1 MTWKSFIKSFIPPI
15 PFLPS
20 TKSLILGLTRSDFKP
35 IPIDDDQYLFI
46 KADSEKDSDD
56 IIAEFPLAEFGFD
69 TREQLREEVFDRF
82 RRKIPCFI
90 VREKNSNLLLGG
102 VWLPAEGF
110 GFLSRRRK
118 HAAEAVCKVVNLFIV
133 PERRV
138 RGLGKQ
144 LLSFAVERIF
154 ATTDCERV
162 VSQVIEREDR
172 LPSLL
177 LHMKIGFSIFGTLTE
192 QKLFGVYLP
201 HFVRKN
207 THPFFHDFPK
217 TPAIV
222 LTHDGANPLGIA
234 RSLGRH
240 GVSVYVLTP
249 DRNTSIAW
257 SRYVKKVLP
266 LTSLKN
272 PVELKERLEG
282 FLHEIAPQA
291 NKPILIV
298 TNESHYLDLEPIKEF
313 VEEHF
318 NLVNPLEKVIP
329 LSIKN
334 NQFPLAAQAGF
345 RVMETVL
352 VRNTDDIVHVENKL
366 AFPVIVRPMSDKIRD
381 KLEMKTALYENR
393 DALREHLTPMLTD
406 NNVELIAQEYI
417 LGADRDVVF
426 FMASCDVSGNPRLW
440 LAGRKVRQNPPGRG
454 VMASGIV
461 DAIPEPVF
469 IEKSKELC
477 RLFGLRGFIGIEC
490 KQHAVSKEYVYIES
504 SFRPEG
510 FNSIGLAAGVDL
522 VWDSYLAAL
531 GMLCGAVRPE
541 KHKGSWR
548 CGELEHGTMKLLR
561 QQGDPDWWKVLIP
574 LPRPV
579 AYAFFTW
586 DDPLPFFHSISIL
599 VMRKITGLTVKIS
612 KKQTAP
618 GAVVPE
624 MPLQTL

>member
-15 PFLPS
+15 PFLPGTRS
-20 TKSLILGLTRSDFKP
+20 QILGLTRSEFRQPRLDTDK
-35 IPIDDDQYLFI
+35 YLFLE
-46 KADSEKDSDD
+46 ADPEKDRED
-56 IIAEFPLAEFGFD
+56 IIAEFPLAELGFD
-69 TREQLREEVFDRF
+69 DREHLREEVIDRF
-82 RRKIPCFI
+82 HSKIPCFI

-110 GFLSRRRK
+110 GFLSRCRK
-118 HAAEAVCKVVNLFIV
+118 HSAEAVYKVVNLFVV

-144 LLSFAVERIF
+144 LLSFAIDRIF
-154 ATTDCERV
+154 TMTDCGLV

-177 LHMKIGFSIFGTLTE
+177 LHMKIDFSILGTLTE

-207 THPFFHDFPK
+207 SHPFFHDFPK
-217 TPAIV
+217 TPVMV

-240 GVSVYVLTP
+240 GVPVYVLTP
-249 DRNTSIAW
+249 DRNTSVAW

-266 LTSLKN
+266 LPSLKN
-272 PVELKERLEG
+272 PVELQERLES
-282 FLHEIAPQA
+282 FLHEVGTQS

-318 NLVNPLEKVIP
+318 NLVNPLENVIP
-329 LSIKN
+329 LTIKN
-334 NQFPLAAQAGF
+334 NQFPLAAQAGL
-345 RVMETVL
+345 RVMETVIA
-352 VRNTDDIVHVENKL
+352 RNTDDVDHLEHKL
-366 AFPVIVRPMSDKIRD
+366 SFPVLVRPASNNLRGEFKE
-381 KLEMKTALYENR
+381 KAALYEDIN
-393 DALREHLTPMLTD
+393 ALREHISPLL
-406 NNVELIAQEYI
+406 NNDGRTELIVQEYI
-417 LGADRDVVF
+417 PGTDRDVMF
-426 FMASCDVSGNPRLW
+426 FMASCDELGEPRLW
-440 LAGRKVRQNPPGRG
+440 LVGRKVRQNPPGRG
-454 VMASGIV
+454 VMASGVV
-461 DAIPEPVF
+461 DPVPDPVF

-490 KQHAVSKEYVYIES
+490 KQHAVTKEYVYIES

-510 FNSIGLAAGVDL
+510 FNSICLAAGVDL
-522 VWDSYLAAL
+522 VWDSYLLEL
-531 GMLCGAVRPE
+531 GKPCGAVRPDTFR
-541 KHKGSWR
+541 GSWR
-548 CGELEHGTMKLLR
+548 YGELERGTMNILR
-561 QQGDPDWWKVLIP
+561 QQGDPDWWKVLLP

-586 DDPLPFFHSISIL
+586 DDPLPFFHSISTL
-599 VMRKITGLTVKIS
+599 VQRRIKRYFSRKS
-612 KKQTAP
+612 PAQS
-618 GAVVPE
+618 
-624 MPLQTL
+624 